1 MLGYGI
7 DSVQKVML
15 QKFEFN
21 DTFDSFVWNTSQNV
35 WVNAT
40 DRLESVTALL
50 TALDSSTSKGYLPH
64 HDLSKFPVISEV
76 LPYF

>member
-7 DSVQKVML
+7 DSVQKIML

-21 DTFDSFVWNTSQNV
+21 DTFDAFVLNTATVFKDASERLGC
-35 WVNAT
+35 VN
-40 DRLESVTALL
+40 SLL
-50 TALDSSTSKGYLPH
+50 LALDSSTSRGFLPH
-64 HDLSKFPVISEV
+64 HDLRLFPVISEV